1 MPVSVHLIDDRKGK
15 HVLFSL
21 SDKEVFLLS
30 EECLYPLFGC
40 RIDDYGKTFLY
51 PCHILAIQDFLTQRI
66 IDKEKAYCYDR
77 DYVTLHSL
85 WERFVNIPTGISLFL
100 LGD

>member
-1 MPVSVHLIDDRKGK
+1 MPVSVHPIDDRKGK
-15 HVLFSL
+15 HELFSL

-51 PCHILAIQDFLTQRI
+51 PCHILAMQDFLTQRI

-85 WERFVNIPTGISLFL
+85 WERFVNISSDISLFL

>member
-1 MPVSVHLIDDRKGK
+1 MAVSMHPIEDRQGK
-15 HVLFSL
+15 HELFFL

-51 PCHILAIQDFLTQRI
+51 PCHILAIQDFFTQAI

-85 WERFVNIPTGISLFL
+85 WERFVNISSGISLFL

>member
-1 MPVSVHLIDDRKGK
+1 MPVSVHPIEDRQGK
-15 HVLFSL
+15 HELFSL

-30 EECLYPLFGC
+30 EEFLYPLFGC

-51 PCHILAIQDFLTQRI
+51 PCHILAIQDFLTQAI
-66 IDKEKAYCYDR
+66 IDREKAYCYDR

-85 WERFVNIPTGISLFL
+85 WERFADISSDISLFL

>member
-1 MPVSVHLIDDRKGK
+1 MAVCVYPMEDRRGK
-15 HVLFSL
+15 HELFCL

-66 IDKEKAYCYDR
+66 INKEKAYCYDR
-77 DYVTLHSL
+77 DYAILYSL
-85 WERFVNIPTGISLFL
+85 WERFVNFSSDTSLFL

>member
-1 MPVSVHLIDDRKGK
+1 MAVSVHPIEDRQGK
-15 HVLFSL
+15 HELFFL

-51 PCHILAIQDFLTQRI
+51 PCHILAIQDFLTQAI
-66 IDKEKAYCYDR
+66 IDTEKAYCYDR
-77 DYVTLHSL
+77 DYVILHSL
-85 WERFVNIPTGISLFL
+85 WERFADISSDISLFL

>member
-1 MPVSVHLIDDRKGK
+1 MAVSVHPIDDRKGK

-77 DYVTLHSL
+77 DYVTLISL
-85 WERFVNIPTGISLFL
+85 WERFVNFSSDISLFL

>member
-1 MPVSVHLIDDRKGK
+1 MAVSVHPIEDRQGK
-15 HVLFSL
+15 HELFFL

-66 IDKEKAYCYDR
+66 INKEKAYCYDR
-77 DYVTLHSL
+77 DYAILYSL
-85 WERFVNIPTGISLFL
+85 WERFVNFSSDTSLFL

>member
-77 DYVTLHSL
+77 DYATLISL
-85 WERFVNIPTGISLFL
+85 WERFANFSSDTSLFL

>member
-1 MPVSVHLIDDRKGK
+1 MAVSVHPIEDRQGK
-15 HVLFSL
+15 HELFFL

-30 EECLYPLFGC
+30 EEFLYPLFGC

-85 WERFVNIPTGISLFL
+85 WERFVNISSDISLFL

>member
-1 MPVSVHLIDDRKGK
+1 MPVSVRPIEDRQGK
-15 HVLFSL
+15 HELFVL

-30 EECLYPLFGC
+30 EECLYPLFRC
-40 RIDDYGKTFLY
+40 RIDDYGQTFLY
-51 PCHILAIQDFLTQRI
+51 PCHILAVQDFLTQRI

-77 DYVTLHSL
+77 DYMTLHFL
-85 WERFVNIPTGISLFL
+85 WERFADISSDISLFL

>member
-1 MPVSVHLIDDRKGK
+1 MPVFVYPIEDRQGK
-15 HVLFSL
+15 HELFFL

-51 PCHILAIQDFLTQRI
+51 PCHILAIQDFLTQAI

-77 DYVTLHSL
+77 DSVTLHSL
-85 WERFVNIPTGISLFL
+85 WERFADISSDISLFL

>member
-1 MPVSVHLIDDRKGK
+1 MAVSVHPIEDRQGK
-15 HVLFSL
+15 HELFFL

-51 PCHILAIQDFLTQRI
+51 PCHILAIQDFLTQAI
-66 IDKEKAYCYDR
+66 IDREKAYCYDR

-85 WERFVNIPTGISLFL
+85 WERFADISSDISLFL

>member
-1 MPVSVHLIDDRKGK
+1 MAVFVYPIEDRQGK
-15 HVLFSL
+15 NELFSL
-21 SDKEVFLLS
+21 SDEESVLIS

-40 RIDDYGKTFLY
+40 RIDNYGKTFLY
-51 PCHILAIQDFLTQRI
+51 LCHILAVQDFLTQAMI
-66 IDKEKAYCYDR
+66 NKEEAYCYDR

-85 WERFVNIPTGISLFL
+85 WERFVNIPLGISLFL

>member
-1 MPVSVHLIDDRKGK
+1 MAVSMHPIEDRQGK
-15 HVLFSL
+15 HELFFL

-51 PCHILAIQDFLTQRI
+51 PCHILAIQDFLTQAI

-85 WERFVNIPTGISLFL
+85 WERFVNISSGISLFL

>member
-1 MPVSVHLIDDRKGK
+1 MPVSVHPIEDRQGK
-15 HVLFSL
+15 HELFSL

-30 EECLYPLFGC
+30 EECLYLLFGC

-77 DYVTLHSL
+77 DYVILHSL
-85 WERFVNIPTGISLFL
+85 WERFVNISSDISLFL

>member
-1 MPVSVHLIDDRKGK
+1 MPVSVHPIDDRKGK

-51 PCHILAIQDFLTQRI
+51 PCHILAIQDFLTQAI

-77 DYVTLHSL
+77 DYATLISL
-85 WERFVNIPTGISLFL
+85 WERFANFSSDTALFL

>member
-1 MPVSVHLIDDRKGK
+1 MPVFVYPIEDRQGK
-15 HVLFSL
+15 HELFCL

-51 PCHILAIQDFLTQRI
+51 PCHILAIQDFLTQAI
-66 IDKEKAYCYDR
+66 IDKEKEYCYDR
-77 DYVTLHSL
+77 DYVILHSL
-85 WERFVNIPTGISLFL
+85 WERFVNISSDISLFL